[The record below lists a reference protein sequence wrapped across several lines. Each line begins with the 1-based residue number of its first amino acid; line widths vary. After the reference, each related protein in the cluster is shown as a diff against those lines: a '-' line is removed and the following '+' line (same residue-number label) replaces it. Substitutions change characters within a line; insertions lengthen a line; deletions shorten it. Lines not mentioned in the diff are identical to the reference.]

1 MSIGI
6 FERLCYAHCLVLEQ
20 MVGKKFN
27 DWVLVIFVE
36 VQGGHWV
43 ICLGYIFFFS
53 MGTYF
58 KPYVQFFKK
67 ETSWSKLNT
76 TLAFR

>member
-43 ICLGYIFFFS
+43 ICLGYIFFFPWVPIS
-53 MGTYF
+53 NHMFNFLKRKQVGQSQI
-58 KPYVQFFKK
+58 PH
-67 ETSWSKLNT
+67 
-76 TLAFR
+76 

>member
-1 MSIGI
+1 
-6 FERLCYAHCLVLEQ
+6 

-58 KPYVQFFKK
+58 KLYVQFFKK
-67 ETSWSKLNT
+67 NKLVKVKYHISFPLGRVVYKTNGIDSK
-76 TLAFR
+76 A